1 MAWPSEW
8 PIRHGGYSNGPSMRG
23 KEFSR
28 RTASESDSI
37 FIRKM
42 LIEFPDGQRG
52 PFETKISI

>member
-1 MAWPSEW
+1 
-8 PIRHGGYSNGPSMRG
+8 MRG

-52 PFETKISI
+52 PFETKIEVLVTFYGFEIFQAEKSTLTW